1 MPNMYYAGVPQP
13 NKYKVIAA
21 GQTTAQVSVS
31 GDGIQGRD
39 YCSHLIING
48 ASTAAPGA
56 VTLFDGTTA
65 LVANVFS
72 ATVAT
77 ETAHVVLVDC
87 VCDSTKGFNITTG
100 TSVSV
105 VFVGRF

>member
-13 NKYKVIAA
+13 NKYKRVAA
-21 GQTTAQVSVS
+21 SQTTSQISVP
-31 GDGIQGRD
+31 GDGIQGKD
-39 YCSHLIING
+39 YCSHLIITA

-56 VTLFDGTTA
+56 VSLFDGTTL
-65 LVANVFS
+65 LVTQAYS

-77 ETAHVVLVDC
+77 ELAQTILVDC

-100 TSVSV
+100 SCVSV
-105 VFVGRF
+105 LFVGRF